1 MHVKWL
7 SDYNNYACAIEIAF
21 MCGLSMGLRFQITQV
36 NKTTAHL
43 SFSLSPLIAS
53 VDTAVADVDGGVVT

>member
-1 MHVKWL
+1 MWVKYGAQI
-7 SDYNNYACAIEIAF
+7 SDYT
-21 MCGLSMGLRFQITQV
+21 SKQ
-36 NKTTAHL
+36 TTAHL